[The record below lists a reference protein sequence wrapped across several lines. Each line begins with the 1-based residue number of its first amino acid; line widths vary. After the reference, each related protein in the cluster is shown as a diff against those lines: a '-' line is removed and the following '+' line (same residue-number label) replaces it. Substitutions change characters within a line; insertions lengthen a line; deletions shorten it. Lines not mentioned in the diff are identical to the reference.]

1 MKKIKE
7 NIHWPLFGMGVLL
20 LLAGIMLGWTRFNA
34 VLIASLLLIL
44 SGTVLYVR
52 HIKRQSNY

>member
-7 NIHWPLFGMGVLL
+7 NIHWQLFGMGVLL

>member
-7 NIHWPLFGMGVLL
+7 NIHWLLFGMGVLL